1 MSCRFETGLRRTHLY
16 PALTLFRQSRTCVAL
31 LATVFVVSLWRLLL
45 RRLVMRPS
53 ESLPAVIATAFAG
66 VFLAVFTLL
75 APSLALASEPASL
88 ARNQP
93 VALGPDFRNTLDD
106 ADEVATLDAIHTALS
121 EVGDGGTYVWHR
133 QHGRLSAIMQPTQSF
148 KDSAGQ
154 VCRHLVVM
162 LVSGA
167 ANRRTEGIA
176 CRLSTGRWQLDG

>member
-1 MSCRFETGLRRTHLY
+1 MRSSET
-16 PALTLFRQSRTCVAL
+16 
-31 LATVFVVSLWRLLL
+31 
-45 RRLVMRPS
+45 
-53 ESLPAVIATAFAG
+53 LPAVVATAFAG
-66 VFLAVFTLL
+66 VFMAAIVLL
-75 APSLALASEPASL
+75 APSLVMAAEPAFTP
-88 ARNQP
+88 RNQT

-121 EVGDGGTYVWHR
+121 EVGDGSTYVWHR

-162 LVSGA
+162 LVSGV

-176 CRLSTGRWQLDG
+176 CRLATGRWQLDG